1 MGVTN
6 ETYLYIFNEPKSY
19 LRFENLKSESMK
31 TVLKVRKTI
40 LIIIIYDDALIK
52 PYRLSEIAF
61 TFDIDWFCIQRN

>member
-1 MGVTN
+1 MGVTY

-40 LIIIIYDDALIK
+40 LIIIIYDDALI
-52 PYRLSEIAF
+52 
-61 TFDIDWFCIQRN
+61 